1 MTSLPSTDNKILS
14 PMQPEFNKQILK
26 MKMNDIVSI
35 ALEQKPPSLKKQ
47 YMLEEE
53 KTIDIIMLLLI
64 KFQNFYNCKNKMD
77 KNQLEETA
85 YMIVEK
91 FSYFNYYDIAMCL
104 KLAKMNEKVFDRI
117 DGGMIF
123 EWLVRYDITRTGM
136 IVTEREKQ
144 QALHNSSWS
153 RLAERTS
160 EMTRKDWLK
169 NER

>member
-1 MTSLPSTDNKILS
+1 MTSLPNTDNNLLS

-35 ALEQKPPSLKKQ
+35 ALEQKPTSMKKQ

-64 KFQNFYNCKNKMD
+64 KFQNFYNCKNKME

-85 YMIVEK
+85 FMIVEK

-123 EWLVRYDITRTGM
+123 EWLVKYDITRTGM

-144 QALHNSSWS
+144 QALQNSSWS

-160 EMTRKDWLK
+160 EMTRKEWLK

>member
-1 MTSLPSTDNKILS
+1 MTSLPSTDNNLLS

-35 ALEQKPPSLKKQ
+35 ALEQKPPSLTNQMK
-47 YMLEEE
+47 MEEE

-64 KFQNFYNCKNKMD
+64 KFQDFYNCKNKMD

-85 YMIVEK
+85 YLITQK
-91 FSYFNYYDIAMCL
+91 FGHFNWYDISMCL
-104 KLAKMNEKVFDRI
+104 KLAKLNEKVFDRI

-123 EWLVRYDITRTGM
+123 EWLVKYDITRTGM

-160 EMTRKDWLK
+160 EMTRKEWLK

>member
-1 MTSLPSTDNKILS
+1 MTSLPSIDNKILS

-35 ALEQKPPSLKKQ
+35 ALENKPPSLKKQ
-47 YMLEEE
+47 FLKEEQ

-64 KFQNFYNCKNKMD
+64 KFQDFYNCKNKMD
-77 KNQLEETA
+77 KSQLEETA

-91 FSYFNYYDIAMCL
+91 FCYFNWYDLAMCF

-123 EWLVRYDITRTGM
+123 EWLIRYDITRTGM

-144 QALHNSSWS
+144 HSQYNSNWS
-153 RLAERTS
+153 SLAERTS
-160 EMTRKDWLK
+160 EMTKKDWLK
-169 NER
+169 KN